1 MKQQIYNQI
10 ASLLKANEYD
20 PLLLEIM
27 RNRAKPDFGDYT
39 LNLPLKLAKTLKK
52 PPMEV
57 ALELKTI
64 IEAKMPGFFE
74 KIEIAKP
81 GFINLFLSKKTLIT
95 NFKTFLKPDFKL
107 DFSYLKT
114 FNIDY
119 EFVSANPTG
128 HLHIGHARN
137 AIIGDV
143 TTRILEMVGHKV
155 YREYYV
161 NDYGNQ
167 INDLGMAVRY
177 YYDLLLNNQ
186 PQIEEPPYKG
196 PEIQAYAQDF
206 YNQYKDQYKTHNE
219 ASFNF
224 IKEGAL
230 KHFLADI
237 RILLDRLNL
246 KPFDEFVSERDLYNN
261 KLVEKYLKEL
271 QVSGKTYQKDGAT
284 WLATNEYGDDKD
296 RVLVKEDGNTTY
308 LVADIV
314 NHVEKL
320 KKGNDKLI
328 DLWGKDHHGYETRV
342 KASLAFLGYD
352 DVLEIDFID
361 MVQVSDNGN
370 KVKMSKRAGTSLR
383 IVDLLEQMPVD
394 ILRFSLLSKSKDQN
408 LEIDISQVK
417 DNNVSNPF
425 YYLQYANA
433 RSHQLMNKYNETFTK
448 YEPKATFTFI
458 GDHPKEKELM
468 AKMVEWEEIIIMT
481 LNDREPSILVNYL
494 KTLANA
500 FHSFY
505 NGCPVILEDQTQSRE
520 RASLV
525 YAFQNLMAKNFELLG
540 IKPMKKM

>member
-1 MKQQIYNQI
+1 MKQQIYNKFV
-10 ASLLKANEYD
+10 SLLQANEYD
-20 PLLLEIM
+20 SSLLEIM
-27 RNRAKPDFGDYT
+27 RNRANPNFGDYT
-39 LNLPLKLAKTLKK
+39 LNLPLKLSKTLQKN
-52 PPMEV
+52 PMEI
-57 ALELKTI
+57 AANLKNL
-64 IEAKMPGFFE
+64 IEKKMPDFFDKVE
-74 KIEIAKP
+74 VVKP
-81 GFINLFLSKKTLIT
+81 GFINLFLSKNILIK
-95 NFKTFLKPDFKL
+95 NFKTFLNPNFKL
-107 DFSYLKT
+107 DFSYLDT

-143 TTRILEMVGHKV
+143 TTKILELVGNKI

-177 YYDLLLNNQ
+177 YYDLLLNNA
-186 PQIEEPPYKG
+186 PQVNDPPYKG
-196 PEIQAYAQDF
+196 IEIQTYAQMF
-206 YNQYKDQYKTHNE
+206 YDKYKNKYEEHNE
-219 ASFNF
+219 NSFNF
-224 IKEGAL
+224 IKESAL
-230 KHFLADI
+230 EHFLKEI
-237 RILLDRLNL
+237 RLLLEKLNL
-246 KPFDEFVSERDLYNN
+246 KPFDEYVSERKLYSD

-271 QVSGKTYQKDGAT
+271 ETSGKTYQKDGAI
-284 WLATNEYGDDKD
+284 WLATTEFGDDKD

-308 LVADIV
+308 LVADIA

-342 KASLAFLGYD
+342 KASLSFLGYD
-352 DVLEIDFID
+352 DVLEIDYID

-425 YYLQYANA
+425 YYIQYANA
-433 RSHQLMNKYNETFTK
+433 RSHQLMTK
-448 YEPKATFTFI
+448 YSEIFGTYQPQESFNFI

-468 AKMVEWEEIIIMT
+468 AKMLEWEEIIVMT

-500 FHSFY
+500 FHAFY
-505 NGCPVILEDQTQSRE
+505 NNCPVILKDQKQSSE
-520 RASLV
+520 RAALV